1 MQLLIIFSLGEL
13 ELQSFIRA
21 WEPAW
26 KIQTSNYQVKV
37 YFMTKFAENHDF
49 NDIKDLRIS

>member
-37 YFMTKFAENHDF
+37 YFMSKFAENHDF
-49 NDIKDLRIS
+49 NGIKDLRIS